1 MEGSTLACSPMKE
14 TIELSGLVAKTRHGL
29 LPITQALQTQE
40 RLLLSLAELL
50 PPDRGED
57 DMDEMPEHVEL
68 RAVILCVAR
77 DCLRPAIEDL
87 LAVAG
92 PPAVDPEET

>member
-1 MEGSTLACSPMKE
+1 MNE
-14 TIELSGLVAKTRHGL
+14 TIELSDLVAKIRRGL
-29 LPITQALQTQE
+29 HPITQALQAQE

-57 DMDEMPEHVEL
+57 DMDEMAEHVEL
-68 RAVILCVAR
+68 RAVILCVAK
-77 DCLRPAIEDL
+77 DCMRPAIEDL

-92 PPAVDPEET
+92 PPTVDPEET